1 MAKKNSTPTQNTSLL
16 GRIKRGVSG
25 ILTPSSDSGK
35 SQKGTN
41 KLLSEIQKAITGELS
56 DLIKEG
62 NENLLTSI
70 KKNNLSEEVYAIS
83 SSIED
88 LDNFAKSW
96 LSQEKDSKFF
106 KTVTNIDEGI
116 KSLNKILYSKTS
128 IDNYNS
134 LSSTIQGNKSLVWY
148 FTTIDKL
155 LKMLS
160 KNDSVTKE
168 TKQASDV
175 SPKTEKKEEKPIIEN
190 EVNVHAPSQEE
201 TNKILSGMLKYM
213 TFALPEIIKGQTSLL
228 VALSR
233 KNADTNHEV
242 NTKENTVIHYI
253 DFVSPTSSDLQS
265 ILEVLKSAPKM
276 TSSEGVTTTLTSLSS
291 ILQYIIGLSDEVKN
305 VDYNKV
311 ASNLLPLISSDSN
324 KGLLPLL
331 EEIVQAA
338 SNIPDQ
344 SFDPTTLEELNYW
357 LDHLKDFKTLKYDP
371 FKIAEIFTNI
381 SSSHLLPL
389 LNTIY
394 KEISDVSE
402 GDLSK
407 APSVQSLV
415 SWLDSLS
422 LLKKAKLNV
431 DDVFNKVEPI
441 LELRDVKGPH
451 PMNVFELLNA
461 LTDGANNV
469 IDFSGKLIGKD
480 VADFLNDLNLISSAK
495 VDANKITKVIEPILF
510 NSILNSIKNITIDI
524 DRLVPIKDDA
534 PKTISALIN
543 WMSELNKI
551 GTSKGLDTK
560 EVKKVLDTLIGKD
573 DIITQLVTIFD
584 GISKINPKGIDQKGT
599 EAVTAITT
607 FIDELSKIDTSKIE
621 EISKLKGKISKLE
634 GISEPLAKIISN
646 INDLSKEAK
655 IETGSITSI
664 IQSIISIGGLDE
676 EGMKKSV
683 KNLRKVKAMTE
694 PHNVFSKVASGFGV
708 GYRGIIADI
717 ITNIDML
724 SKDAAAN
731 GPKNIAVLSQF
742 LELISKLGDST
753 FREEDF
759 EDTQEALDVVADMF
773 SERGVYTKLLC
784 NLTIFASTTKAAEKG
799 IRSAILTI
807 KDGIL
812 LPLQNMAEYIEKK
825 KLLEVEVSL
834 LGLSVIGKTLALAAK
849 QFSTI
854 SEKDIDS
861 IKTGL
866 IGLSYIADYLYEI
879 DTEDSLKRAA
889 EITSMMIALVPL
901 GMATKAASKGMP
913 EKYIEK
919 IASILP
925 KYQDII
931 SELVSISDEDKAK
944 KKVKP
949 LVEVIVGI
957 SLINTVASMSMLT
970 TLMAIP
976 GLWLMS
982 KGIGLLGNIV
992 SAVNDIDD
1000 IDDKKMKNMEKIAEI
1015 VAMSSVILLLGG
1027 LVGTAII
1034 PMLPG
1039 VLIFTATLSLFLLSV
1054 IGAYNLATKGLGKGL
1069 EAADQFMVLVAKSAV
1084 ILMVGGLLLTVY
1096 PQLALGA
1103 LGFTLLLRV
1112 FIASMLAI
1120 YTYAALSGAPAIQG
1134 LEEMRKLVVQ
1144 SALVLTLGGL
1154 VVASGMGV
1162 SALAFAGILALF
1174 VIAILATYVGA
1185 SYLMLILRKS
1195 AGGPMAIA
1203 HELNEL
1209 VLMSTLSL
1217 AIGGLFMMIPGL
1229 WKGALVFAGIL
1240 ALFVAMVLGV
1250 YAGAS
1255 LLIRGKRGMKIAESL
1270 NKLIVWSAATLL
1282 IGGLFMMIP
1291 GMAVATLEFAAILGM
1306 FLVGVCLAYG
1316 FAAKLIG
1323 KKGALAAAMISALVA
1338 ISAFTLLTAGLL
1350 FYMYP
1355 TLGDGI
1361 KQFVFWDLVFVAGM
1375 SLGVFLLSMVGIKNL
1390 LIGGLA
1396 MAGIIGLIYLTK
1408 LAFDGIAE
1416 TCALVIST
1424 QGGWDNIWQYIKYTG
1439 IMLLGM
1445 GTLIGILGLIASNGM
1460 GALVLATGAA
1470 AMWAIIELIK
1480 LTGVAMREIAI
1491 AMQEMG
1497 KVKKIDFTPI
1507 GENILKFAGL
1517 LGPLTSLASPIQY
1530 AIIKSA
1536 SINIRLISSAVS
1548 GISKTIQD
1556 FANLTIPVYDDNG
1569 KQIGVTRMTDSDM
1582 TKAAE
1587 NIAKIVTCIGM
1598 AVKTLYDNDND
1609 NIFGNWANSL
1619 FNVDTPFT
1627 RVCKSCS
1634 NMGKMV
1640 SDIGKGVQDM
1650 AKLKM
1655 PIYQGTKVVGYSQMK
1670 DEDFSTAADN
1680 MSKIILCLGR
1690 AVLNLYNKPD
1700 AKDMFVD
1707 NSVWSSIFGSRGSQ
1721 TKFGIVVSSARGLGR
1736 LVSDITRGLKNVAD
1750 LKIPIYKGTEIIGY
1764 KTITDND
1771 FDKVS
1776 ANIEKIITTLADAII
1791 TTYKKHPNMFTDPS
1805 SWWQPGNKAPFA
1817 MAIKCFNGVGKFISE
1832 MAKSIQD
1839 IINLKVP
1846 VFDGKGNIIKDK
1858 YRVLTSDDIDPNKGK
1873 IFEFIQKV
1881 LTAMPAAIVAAYD
1894 AHEDWYED
1902 GEGSKMQIMKKA
1914 CQGMS
1919 EWVSDQVKSL
1929 KSISELEIDENTIQD
1944 KVNTVLQAL
1953 PNALHSL
1960 LYTEDSKKESMWTV
1974 MTDTDLQEN
1983 INNAYDKYSDA
1994 VSSVMKNYD
2003 RLYKM
2008 LNEAKGKMDMDD
2020 LQTKTENMLQAIPT
2034 TIYHLLYREKN
2045 KDDIDVIAMSSILKD
2060 TSVAYSIQMAY
2071 SRYADAISDIIS
2083 TYKKVSKLQEQLV
2096 ESKKETTIAT
2106 ISENIR
2112 EMMSSVSGI
2121 SMYLSD
2127 EDIQLLNTTFVPSID
2142 YYTRGVDM
2150 LKSAFSELPETIL
2163 PDSSSIATSLT
2174 LINSAASKIKNPG
2187 RFTQQTRDIQLFT
2200 KAVNNVDLSKA
2211 ASMTRMVQAIDQ
2223 MASKLGGLDNL
2234 THTIAEELCVVL
2246 EHLTN
2251 QLKQS
2256 AYTIDKAEKIQK
2268 DRHKKIQESIYKIN
2282 SLLNNPVNV
2291 IVKKEDNMEQYNGG
2305 YDQGTGSQNSSSFS
2319 TSPSSNGGS
2328 SGGSLSD
2335 LTEKWKGLFGGNKQE
2350 DAPEEKINPS
2360 PKQTKGRPNNKQTK

>member
-62 NENLLTSI
+62 NENLLASI
-70 KKNNLSEEVYAIS
+70 KKNNLTEEVYAIS

-96 LSQEKDSKFF
+96 LSQVKDSKFF

-155 LKMLS
+155 VKMLD
-160 KNDSVTKE
+160 KANAEPKQE
-168 TKQASDV
+168 TA
-175 SPKTEKKEEKPIIEN
+175 KTEVKVE
-190 EVNVHAPSQEE
+190 
-201 TNKILSGMLKYM
+201 
-213 TFALPEIIKGQTSLL
+213 
-228 VALSR
+228 
-233 KNADTNHEV
+233 D
-242 NTKENTVIHYI
+242 NTKGRTDTVMHYI
-253 DFVSPTSSDLQS
+253 DFVAPTSSDLQS
-265 ILEVLKSAPKM
+265 ILEVLKSAPKI

-291 ILQYIIGLSDEVKN
+291 ILQYIIGLSNEVKN

-311 ASNLLPLISSDSN
+311 AEKLLPLISSDSN
-324 KGLLPLL
+324 KGLLPLI
-331 EEIVQAA
+331 EEVVQAA
-338 SNIPDQ
+338 SNIPDKT
-344 SFDPTTLEELNYW
+344 FDVTTLEELNYW
-357 LDHLKDFKTLKYDP
+357 LDHLSDFNSLKYDP
-371 FKIAEIFTNI
+371 NKIAEIFNNI

-389 LNTIY
+389 LNSIY

-407 APSVQSLV
+407 APNVQSLV
-415 SWLDSLS
+415 TWLDSLS
-422 LLKKAKLNV
+422 LLKKTKLNV
-431 DDVFNKVEPI
+431 DDIFNKIEPI
-441 LELRDVKGPH
+441 LEMRNVKGLH
-451 PMNVFELLNA
+451 PMNVFALVNA
-461 LTDGANNV
+461 LTDRANN
-469 IDFSGKLIGKD
+469 ISSLSTKLIGKN
-480 VADFLNDLNLISSAK
+480 VADFLNDLNQISSVK
-495 VDANKITKVIEPILF
+495 VDANKINKAISPLLSKGIL
-510 NSILNSIKNITIDI
+510 STIKSVTNGIDG
-524 DRLVPIKDDA
+524 LVPIKDDA
-534 PKTISALIN
+534 TDSVTALIN

-551 GTSKGLDTK
+551 GTTRKLDTK
-560 EVKKVLDTLIGKD
+560 QVKKVLDTLTGKE
-573 DIITQLVTIFD
+573 DIITQLSTIF
-584 GISKINPKGIDQKGT
+584 IELSKINPKGIDQKGA

-607 FIDELSKIDTSKIE
+607 FIDELSKIDSSKIE
-621 EISKLKGKISKLE
+621 EISKLKGKISKL
-634 GISEPLAKIISN
+634 GDISEPLAKIISN
-646 INDLSKEAK
+646 INDLNSSAK
-655 IETGSITSI
+655 VNTGSITSI

-694 PHNVFSKVASGFGV
+694 PHNMFSKVASGFGV

-717 ITNIDML
+717 ITNIDVL

-731 GPKNIAVLSQF
+731 GPKNVAVLSQF
-742 LELISKLGDST
+742 LELISKLGDGT

-759 EDTQEALDVVADMF
+759 EETQEALGVVADMF
-773 SERGVYTKLLC
+773 SERGVYTKLLS
-784 NLTIFASTTKAAEKG
+784 NLTVFASTAKAAEKD

-812 LPLQNMAEYIEKK
+812 LPLQNIADYIERK

-834 LGLSVIGKTLALAAK
+834 LGLSIIGKTLALAAK
-849 QFSTI
+849 QFSDI
-854 SEKDIDS
+854 SDKDIDS

-879 DTEDSLKRAA
+879 DTEDALKRAM
-889 EITSMMIALVPL
+889 EISSMVIALVPL
-901 GMATKAASKGMP
+901 GMATKVASKGVS
-913 EKYIEK
+913 EKSVEK

-931 SELVSISDEDKAK
+931 TALVAMSDEDKAK
-944 KKVKP
+944 SKVKP

-976 GLWLMS
+976 ALWLIS
-982 KGIGLLGNIV
+982 KGIGLLGSIV
-992 SAVNDIDD
+992 SAVNNIDD
-1000 IDDKKMKNMEKIAEI
+1000 IDENKMKNMENIGKI
-1015 VAMSSVILLLGG
+1015 VAMSSLILLLGG
-1027 LVGTAII
+1027 LVGTALI

-1039 VLIFTATLSLFLLSV
+1039 VLMFTATLSLFLLSV

-1069 EAADQFMVLVAKSAV
+1069 EAADKFMELVSKSAI

-1103 LGFTLLLRV
+1103 LGFTVLLGV
-1112 FIASMLAI
+1112 FIAAMLAI
-1120 YTYAALSGAPAIQG
+1120 YTYAASFGAPAIQG
-1134 LEEMRKLVVQ
+1134 LEEMRKLIVQ
-1144 SALVLTLGGL
+1144 SALVLALGGL

-1162 SALAFAGILALF
+1162 SALAFASILALF
-1174 VIAILATYVGA
+1174 ITAILAIYVGA
-1185 SYLMLILRKS
+1185 SYLMLILGKG

-1203 HELNEL
+1203 HELSEL

-1217 AIGGLFMMIPGL
+1217 AIGGVFMMIPGL
-1229 WKGALVFAGIL
+1229 WKGALAFAGIL
-1240 ALFVAMVLGV
+1240 SLFIAIVLGT

-1255 LLIRGKRGMKIAESL
+1255 LLMGGKRGMKIAKSL

-1291 GMAVATLEFAAILGM
+1291 GMAVATLEFAAILGV
-1306 FLVGVCLAYG
+1306 FLIGVCLAYG
-1316 FAAKLIG
+1316 FAAKLMG
-1323 KKGALAAAMISALVA
+1323 KKGALAAAMISVLVA

-1361 KQFVFWDLVFVAGM
+1361 KQFVFWDLVLVAGM
-1375 SLGVFLLSMVGIKNL
+1375 SLGVFLLSMIGWKNL

-1416 TCALVIST
+1416 TCALVVAT

-1439 IMLLGM
+1439 IMLVGM
-1445 GTLIGILGLIASNGM
+1445 GTLVGILGLIASTGY
-1460 GALVLATGAA
+1460 GALVLGAGAA
-1470 AMWAIIELIK
+1470 VMWAIIELIK
-1480 LTGVAMREIAI
+1480 LTGTAMREIAL
-1491 AMQEMG
+1491 AMQEMN
-1497 KVKKIDFTPI
+1497 KVKKIDFTLI
-1507 GENILKFAGL
+1507 GENIAKFADL
-1517 LGPLTSLASPIQY
+1517 LGPLTSLAGPIQY
-1530 AIIKSA
+1530 VIIKSA

-1548 GISKTIQD
+1548 SISKTIQD

-1582 TKAAE
+1582 VKAAE
-1587 NIAKIVTCIGM
+1587 NIAKIVTCLGG
-1598 AVKTLYDNDND
+1598 AVKTLYDNDKD
-1609 NIFGNWANSL
+1609 GIFGNWANSL
-1619 FNVDTPFT
+1619 FNVDTPFA

-1640 SDIGKGVQDM
+1640 SDIGRGVQDM

-1670 DEDFSTAADN
+1670 DEDFVTAADN
-1680 MSKIILCLGR
+1680 MSKIILCLGN
-1690 AVLNLYNKPD
+1690 AVLDLYDDPR

-1707 NSVWSSIFGSRGSQ
+1707 NSVWSSIFGSRGSR

-1750 LKIPIYKGTEIIGY
+1750 LKIPIYKGTEIVGY
-1764 KTITDND
+1764 KTIKDQD
-1771 FDKVS
+1771 FVQVAKNV
-1776 ANIEKIITTLADAII
+1776 EKIITVLAGAII
-1791 TTYKKHPNMFTDPS
+1791 TTYKKHPKMFTDPS
-1805 SWWQPGNKAPFA
+1805 SWYVPGNKAPFA

-1846 VFDGKGNIIKDK
+1846 VFDGKGNIIKDR
-1858 YRVLTSDDIDPNKGK
+1858 YRVLTSADIEPGKGR
-1873 IFEFIQKV
+1873 IFKFIQKV

-1894 AHEDWYED
+1894 AHPDWYED
-1902 GEGSKMQIMKKA
+1902 EEDSKMQIMKKA
-1914 CQGMS
+1914 CSGMS

-1929 KSISELEIDENTIQD
+1929 KSISELKIDEKTIQR

-1953 PNALHSL
+1953 PNAISSL
-1960 LYTEDSKKESMWTV
+1960 IYPAGKLDSNMWTV
-1974 MTDTDLQEN
+1974 MTDTNLQEN

-1994 VSSVMKNYD
+1994 VASVMKNYEK
-2003 RLYKM
+2003 LYKM
-2008 LNEAKGKMDMDD
+2008 IDKAKGKMDMTD
-2020 LQTKTENMLQAIPT
+2020 LQIKMTSMLQALPT
-2034 TIYHLLYREKN
+2034 TIYHLLYSTDAKGESAEDK
-2045 KDDIDVIAMSSILKD
+2045 AMLSILTD
-2060 TSVAYSIQMAY
+2060 TSVADNIQTAY
-2071 SRYADAISDIIS
+2071 SRYADAISDIMS
-2083 TYKKVSKLQEQLV
+2083 SYKKVSKLQE
-2096 ESKKETTIAT
+2096 EITSAKKETTIAT
-2106 ISENIR
+2106 ISDSIR
-2112 EMMSSVSGI
+2112 DMMSSVSGI

-2127 EDIQLLNTTFVPSID
+2127 KDIQLLNTTFVPSID

-2150 LKSAFSELPETIL
+2150 LKSAFSEFPDSIL
-2163 PDSSSIATSLT
+2163 PDSSTIATSLT
-2174 LINSAASKIKNPG
+2174 LINSAASKIKNPE

-2200 KAVNNVDLSKA
+2200 KAVNNVNLSKA

-2246 EHLTN
+2246 EHLTK

-2256 AYTIDKAEKIQK
+2256 AFTINKAEKIQK

-2291 IVKKEDNMEQYNGG
+2291 IVKKEDNMEQYDGG
-2305 YDQGTGSQNSSSFS
+2305 SDQGTSSQNSPSYS
-2319 TSPSSNGGS
+2319 TSPSSNEGS
-2328 SGGSLSD
+2328 SNEGSSAGSLSD
-2335 LTEKWKGLFGGNKQE
+2335 LTEKLKGFLGVDKKG
-2350 DAPEEKINPS
+2350 DAPKEKTNPS
-2360 PKQTKGRPNNKQTK
+2360 PKQVKGRSNNNQRT

>member
-1 MAKKNSTPTQNTSLL
+1 MAKKNSTPTQNESLL
-16 GRIKRGVSG
+16 GKIKRGVSG

-41 KLLSEIQKAITGELS
+41 KILSEIEKAIKGDLS
-56 DLIKEG
+56 DLISDG
-62 NENLLTSI
+62 NENLLTAI
-70 KKNNLSEEVYAIS
+70 KKNNLTEELYAVS
-83 SSIED
+83 SSVED

-96 LSQEKDSKFF
+96 LSQIKDNKFF

-155 LKMLS
+155 VKMLS
-160 KNDSVTKE
+160 KANEEVKPE
-168 TKQASDV
+168 K
-175 SPKTEKKEEKPIIEN
+175 PKTEVKVEDD
-190 EVNVHAPSQEE
+190 
-201 TNKILSGMLKYM
+201 NKGR
-213 TFALPEIIKGQTSLL
+213 T
-228 VALSR
+228 
-233 KNADTNHEV
+233 DTV
-242 NTKENTVIHYI
+242 MHYI
-253 DFVSPTSSDLQS
+253 NFVAPTSSDLQS
-265 ILEVLKSAPKM
+265 ILEVLKSAPKL

-305 VDYNKV
+305 VDYDKV
-311 ASNLLPLISSDSN
+311 AAKLLPLVSSDSN

-338 SNIPDQ
+338 LNIPDE

-357 LDHLKDFKTLKYDP
+357 LDHLKEFKSLKYDP
-371 FKIAEIFTNI
+371 NKISSIFSNI
-381 SSSHLLPL
+381 SDSHLLPL

-394 KEISDVSE
+394 KEISDVSG
-402 GDLSK
+402 GDLST
-407 APSVQSLV
+407 APEVTSLV
-415 SWLDSLS
+415 NWLNSLNMIN
-422 LLKKAKLNV
+422 KVKLSV
-431 DDVFNKVEPI
+431 DDVFNKLEPV
-441 LELRDVKGPH
+441 LELREVEGMTHKY
-451 PMNVFELLNA
+451 NVFA
-461 LTDGANNV
+461 LVDAISDRASNIRPIKT
-469 IDFSGKLIGKD
+469 SPIGQS
-480 VADFLNDLNLISSAK
+480 VVDFLNDLNLIAKAK
-495 VDANKITKVIEPILF
+495 VDASKIDKAIKPIISQAILQALEKVTSE
-510 NSILNSIKNITIDI
+510 IDK
-524 DRLVPIKDDA
+524 LVPIKDDA
-534 PKTISALIN
+534 PKTVTALIN
-543 WMSELNKI
+543 WMTELNKI
-551 GTSKGLDTK
+551 GTVRGLSTK
-560 EVKKVLDTLIGKD
+560 QVKKVLDTLSGD
-573 DIITQLVTIFD
+573 DNIITQLGNIF
-584 GISKINPKGIDQKGT
+584 IEIAKLNPQDIDQKGLASVN
-599 EAVTAITT
+599 AVTS
-607 FIDELSKIDTSKIE
+607 FINELSKIDEKKVE
-621 EISKLKGKISKLE
+621 EISKLKGKINKL
-634 GISEPLAKIISN
+634 GDIANPLSEIIEN
-646 INDLSKEAK
+646 INKLNKGAK
-655 IETGSITSI
+655 VDTGSISSVM
-664 IQSIISIGGLDE
+664 QSIISIGGLDE

-694 PHNVFSKVASGFGV
+694 PHNMFSKVASGFGV

-717 ITNIDML
+717 ITNIDEL
-724 SKDAAAN
+724 SKDATAN
-731 GPKNIAVLSQF
+731 GPKNVAVLSQF
-742 LELISKLGDST
+742 LELISKLGDGT

-773 SERGVYTKLLC
+773 SERGIYTKLLS
-784 NLTIFASTTKAAEKG
+784 NLTVFASTAKAVEKD
-799 IRSAILTI
+799 IKSAILTI
-807 KDGIL
+807 KDGML
-812 LPLQNMAEYIEKK
+812 LPLQNIADYIEKK

-834 LGLSVIGKTLALAAK
+834 LGLSMIGKTLALAAK
-849 QFSTI
+849 QFSDI

-879 DTEDSLKRAA
+879 DTEDALKRAM
-889 EITSMMIALVPL
+889 EITSMVIALVPL
-901 GMATKAASKGMP
+901 GMATKVASKGMS
-913 EKYIEK
+913 EKSVEK

-931 SELVSISDEDKAK
+931 SALLSISDEDKAK
-944 KKVKP
+944 GKVKP

-976 GLWLMS
+976 ALWLIS

-992 SAVNDIDD
+992 SAVNNIDD
-1000 IDDKKMKNMEKIAEI
+1000 IDEKKMKNMENIGEI
-1015 VAMSSVILLLGG
+1015 VAMSSLILLLGG
-1027 LVGTAII
+1027 LVGTALIL
-1034 PMLPG
+1034 MLPG
-1039 VLIFTATLSLFLLSV
+1039 VLMFTATLSLFLLSV

-1069 EAADQFMVLVAKSAV
+1069 EAADKFMELVSKSAI

-1103 LGFTLLLRV
+1103 LGFTVLLSV
-1112 FIASMLAI
+1112 FIAAMLAI
-1120 YTYAALSGAPAIQG
+1120 YTYAASFGAPAIQG

-1144 SALVLTLGGL
+1144 SALVLALGGL
-1154 VVASGMGV
+1154 VVAAGIGV

-1174 VIAILATYVGA
+1174 VASILAIYVGA
-1185 SYLMLILRKS
+1185 SYLMLILGKG

-1203 HELNEL
+1203 HELSEL

-1217 AIGGLFMMIPGL
+1217 AIGGVFMMIPGL
-1229 WKGALVFAGIL
+1229 WKGALAFAGIL
-1240 ALFVAMVLGV
+1240 SLFIAIVLGT

-1255 LLIRGKRGMKIAESL
+1255 LLIGGKRGMKIAKSL
-1270 NKLIVWSAATLL
+1270 NELIVWSAATLL

-1291 GMAVATLEFAAILGM
+1291 GMAVATLEFAAILGV

-1323 KKGALAAAMISALVA
+1323 KKGALAAAMISVLVA
-1338 ISAFTLLTAGLL
+1338 VSAFTLLTAGLL

-1361 KQFVFWDLVFVAGM
+1361 KQFVFWDLVLVAGM
-1375 SLGVFLLSMVGIKNL
+1375 SLGVFLLSMIGWKNL

-1416 TCALVIST
+1416 TCALVVAT

-1439 IMLLGM
+1439 IMLVGM
-1445 GTLIGILGLIASNGM
+1445 GTLVGILGLIASSGY
-1460 GALVLATGAA
+1460 GALALTAGAA

-1480 LTGVAMREIAI
+1480 LTGTAMREIAL
-1491 AMQEMG
+1491 AMQEMN
-1497 KVKKIDFTPI
+1497 KVKKIDFTLI

-1517 LGPLTSLASPIQY
+1517 MGPLTSLTGPIQY

-1582 TKAAE
+1582 VKAAE
-1587 NIAKIVTCIGM
+1587 NIAKIVTCLGGAI
-1598 AVKTLYDNDND
+1598 KTLYDNDKD
-1609 NIFGNWANSL
+1609 GIFGNWANSL

-1640 SDIGKGVQDM
+1640 SDIGSGLQDM

-1670 DEDFSTAADN
+1670 DEDFVTAATN
-1680 MSKIILCLGR
+1680 MQKIILTLGN
-1690 AVLNLYNKPD
+1690 AVLDLYDDPR

-1707 NSVWSSIFGSRGSQ
+1707 NTVWSSIFGSRGSQ

-1736 LVSDITRGLKNVAD
+1736 LVSDITGGLKNVAD
-1750 LKIPIYKGTEIIGY
+1750 LKIPIYEGTEIVGY
-1764 KTITDND
+1764 KTIKDQEFIQVAQN
-1771 FDKVS
+1771 V
-1776 ANIEKIITTLADAII
+1776 EKIITVLAEAII
-1791 TTYKKHPNMFTDPS
+1791 TTYKNHPEMFTDPS
-1805 SWWQPGNKAPFA
+1805 KWYEIGNKAPFA

-1832 MAKSIQD
+1832 MATSIQD

-1846 VFDGKGNIIKDK
+1846 VFDEKGNIIKDQ
-1858 YRVLTSDDIDPNKGK
+1858 YRVLTSDDIEPDKGK
-1873 IFEFIQKV
+1873 IFTFIQKV

-1894 AHEDWYED
+1894 AHPDWYED
-1902 GEGSKMQIMKKA
+1902 EEDSKMQIMKKA

-1929 KSISELEIDENTIQD
+1929 NSINELKIDENAIQA

-1953 PNALHSL
+1953 PNAIHSL
-1960 LYTEDSKKESMWTV
+1960 IYPGGKLDSNMYTIMN
-1974 MTDTDLQEN
+1974 DTDLQEN
-1983 INNAYDKYSDA
+1983 IKSAYDQYSDA
-1994 VSSVMKNYD
+1994 VNSVLKNYD
-2003 RLYKM
+2003 NLWKM
-2008 LNEAKGKMDMDD
+2008 LDKAEGKMDMTD
-2020 LQTKTENMLQAIPT
+2020 LQIKLTSMLQALPT
-2034 TIYHLLYREKN
+2034 TIYHLLYSTNAKGESVE
-2045 KDDIDVIAMSSILKD
+2045 DTAMSSILKD
-2060 TSVAYSIQMAY
+2060 TDVADNIQNAY
-2071 SRYADAISDIIS
+2071 SRYTDAISDILNS
-2083 TYKKVSKLQEQLV
+2083 YKKVSKLQGELSA
-2096 ESKKETTIAT
+2096 SKKEAT
-2106 ISENIR
+2106 IETISDNIR

-2121 SMYLSD
+2121 SMYLTD
-2127 EDIQLLNTTFVPSID
+2127 NDIKLLNTTFVPSID

-2150 LKSAFSELPETIL
+2150 LKSAFSDFPTTIL
-2163 PDSSSIATSLT
+2163 ADSTSIGASLT
-2174 LINSAASKIKNPG
+2174 LINTATSQIKNPE

-2211 ASMTRMVQAIDQ
+2211 VSMTRMVQAIDQ

-2282 SLLNNPVNV
+2282 TLLNNPVNV

-2305 YDQGTGSQNSSSFS
+2305 DDQGSQSQNSSSFS
-2319 TSPSSNGGS
+2319 TSPSSNRGSS
-2328 SGGSLSD
+2328 SGGSLAD
-2335 LTEKWKGLFGGNKQE
+2335 MMQGWKDALTGGNSNDTPK
-2350 DAPEEKINPS
+2350 EKTNPS
-2360 PKQTKGRPNNKQTK
+2360 PKQTKGRPGNGQTK